1 LKVIALYSI
10 KGGVGKTAACVN
22 LAYLAAKDNVP
33 TLLCDLDPQGSS
45 TFYFRI
51 QPKAKYNSKKFLKG
65 GKRVDR
71 AIRGTDFQGLDLLPA
86 DLSYR
91 NLDIMLN
98 DKRNARTWLK
108 QLLSPFEDE
117 YGYIFLD
124 CPPNI
129 TLVSEN
135 VFEASDAILVPLI
148 PTTLSSLTY
157 RKLEVFFEEQDLAT
171 EKLHPFLSMVEFR
184 KRMHQD
190 SIRALRDEKA
200 SLLKTVIPYTAD
212 IEKMGVYRAPLPHYR
227 PSSSG
232 AVAFSDLWKEIQTSA
247 LKDGLHGN

>member
-22 LAYLAAKDNVP
+22 MAYLAARENVP

-65 GKRVDR
+65 GKRIDK
-71 AIRGTDFQGLDLLPA
+71 AIRGTDFRGLDLLPA

-98 DKRNARTWLK
+98 DERNPRTRLK
-108 QLLSPFEDE
+108 QLLSPFKDE
-117 YGYIFLD
+117 YGYVFLD

-135 VFEASDAILVPLI
+135 VFEASDAIVVPLI
-148 PTTLSSLTY
+148 PTTLSLLTY
-157 RKLEVFFEEQDLAT
+157 RKLEAFFEESDLAID
-171 EKLHPFLSMVEFR
+171 KLRPFLSMVETK

-190 SIRALRDEKA
+190 AIQELSDENEN
-200 SLLKTVIPYTAD
+200 LLKTFIPYNAD
-212 IEKMGVYRAPLPHYR
+212 VEKMGVYRAPLAHYR

-232 AVAFSDLWKEIQTSA
+232 ANAFGRPLERNSNECVK
-247 LKDGLHGN
+247 G